1 MLDAKDAYRLT
12 KKVVQESE
20 DWKYLEERIEYHVNK
35 GHVQFFVSFDHN
47 PQSCLHML
55 RELGYTVA
63 VDKVSTTANY
73 YSFII
78 SWFQV
83 TER

>member
-1 MLDAKDAYRLT
+1 MLDARDAYRIAT
-12 KKVVQESE
+12 KVMRESE
-20 DWKYLEERIEYHVNK
+20 DWKYLEERIEYHANR
-35 GHVQFFVSFDHN
+35 GDVQMFVSFDHN
-47 PQSCLHML
+47 PQSVMHMM

-63 VDKVSTTANY
+63 VEKVDTKARY

-83 TER
+83 TQG